1 MTRLITIE
9 DFTDVYVK
17 LRQRGARFLLSKLS
31 LDRKRRSVSAFDASL
46 EHTSNWWEIP
56 LVKERWNRMITGD
69 AHMTF
74 EEYTIDRYLSQM
86 APPLRVLS
94 PGSGYCQHEL
104 AMADNPL
111 FGEIVCLDINQGNL
125 DDAAA
130 RARERGL
137 SNLTFHCGDIEG
149 FDFTHERFDLVMF
162 NNSLHHFRNVRRLL
176 GSLIPQCLKPTG
188 LLLVYEYVG
197 PTRFQLPSTQIRAIN
212 EAIRLIEKPL
222 RQRYRTSTYKTHYY
236 GSGLLRMVMAD
247 PSEAVD
253 SASILP
259 ALHAFY
265 DTIEERP
272 FGGNI
277 LPYALKDLAFH
288 FVRSDE
294 RATETLHRLFR
305 FEDEYIR
312 THQSDYVFGL
322 YRPKRG

>member
-1 MTRLITIE
+1 MVFEGYSIGLGFPLCGGGRYDHLLTEYGNPMPATGFALGMERILLALMRQGGQIPPASKH
-9 DFTDVYVK
+9 VYV
-17 LRQRGARFLLSKLS
+17 GYT
-31 LDRKRRSVSAFDASL
+31 DAS
-46 EHTSNWWEIP
+46 
-56 LVKERWNRMITGD
+56 
-69 AHMTF
+69 
-74 EEYTIDRYLSQM
+74 
-86 APPLRVLS
+86 
-94 PGSGYCQHEL
+94 
-104 AMADNPL
+104 
-111 FGEIVCLDINQGNL
+111 
-125 DDAAA
+125 
-130 RARERGL
+130 
-137 SNLTFHCGDIEG
+137 
-149 FDFTHERFDLVMF
+149 
-162 NNSLHHFRNVRRLL
+162 
-176 GSLIPQCLKPTG
+176 
-188 LLLVYEYVG
+188 
-197 PTRFQLPSTQIRAIN
+197 IN

-288 FVRSDE
+288 FVRPDE